1 MHQNGFGLMTKQLSL
16 SLAKRLKNGLLATS
30 ILVLVAVNIATLIS
44 DSFHTAAFA
53 MLGTALGYTVG
64 SKLTDKVLSRSPTIN
79 RKKDVALATQDLSRR
94 NQALKRQTDNLKK
107 TIDKK
112 SVAIKKFSKRMVAR
126 SAMTTTRNLSS
137 LSGQAVPILGVA
149 VIAAVTAWN
158 VHDSCETVKELNTL
172 NAELALEPHV
182 EKDNQKVCG
191 VDIPSKEEILT
202 EVQENWYA
210 AYEEARITINQAA
223 DEIPDMPEIPE
234 LSWAIKKFWTP
245 LQEQLGSF
253 IIRIPDYWKQ

>member
-1 MHQNGFGLMTKQLSL
+1 MHQNGFRSTTNQLSL
-16 SLAKRLKNGLLATS
+16 SLAKRLKNGLLAIS

-64 SKLTDKVLSRSPTIN
+64 SKLTDKMLSRSPTIS
-79 RKKDVALATQDLSRR
+79 RKNDVALETEKLSRS
-94 NQALKRQTDNLKK
+94 NQTLKRQTDNLKK

-112 SVAIKKFSKRMVAR
+112 SVAIKGFSKRMVAR
-126 SAMTTTRNLSS
+126 SVAATARNLSS

-149 VIAAVTAWN
+149 VIAGVTAWN
-158 VHDSCETVKELNTL
+158 VHDSCETVKELNAL
-172 NAELALEPHV
+172 NTELALEPHL

-202 EVQENWYA
+202 EVQENWSA
-210 AYEEARITINQAA
+210 AYEEARIAINQAA
-223 DEIPDMPEIPE
+223 DKVPDMPEIPE
-234 LSWAIKKFWTP
+234 LSWVTKKIWTP
-245 LQEQLGSF
+245 LQEKFKSF
-253 IIRIPDYWKQ
+253 NVEILDYWEQ